1 MRRLSLVVAA
11 ALVACTAALGTAS
24 LAFADVL
31 AGSEDD
37 AFVIE
42 GSRPGSQA
50 DTSAPGA
57 RRVAAPPSGGDEQ
70 EPPPPGSY
78 EPIWGTRL
86 DTGEP
91 CIDLVYR
98 SDVAPNSP
106 LAIEW
111 DLRTIDMTNDPRVAG
126 AADPMCQPAPAPVVA
141 SPAAAADDFVR
152 RIPLPEPQLRIDPG
166 FALTGLPAYLVISDQ
181 STFTVDENLA
191 GWGMMRVRLRPTRF
205 VIDWG
210 DGTVE
215 TIADGRTG
223 AAHDGD
229 ASQQISHVYRW
240 SDSDVRV
247 TVRSDWQA
255 AWQVGGFS
263 GVVDGLVIDATL
275 DLPVREYRAVRTDR

>member
-1 MRRLSLVVAA
+1 MLRLSRLVVVTLSAGVF
-11 ALVACTAALGTAS
+11 ALSVVSVAL
-24 LAFADVL
+24 ADVL

-37 AFVIE
+37 AFIIE
-42 GSRPGSQA
+42 GSRPGSGSGNA
-50 DTSAPGA
+50 GSGAGDVAPTPA
-57 RRVAAPPSGGDEQ
+57 GGGEQ

-78 EPIWGTRL
+78 EPIWGTRV

-126 AADPMCQPAPAPVVA
+126 ATDPMCQPVPIPVVT

-166 FALTGLPAYLVISDQ
+166 FALTGLPAYLVINDQ

-191 GWGMMRVRLRPTRF
+191 GWGMMRVELRPTRF

-210 DGTVE
+210 DGTIE
-215 TIADGRTG
+215 TIVDGRTG

-229 ASQQISHVYRW
+229 ASQQIAHVYRW

-247 TVRSDWQA
+247 SVRSAWQA

-275 DLPVREYRAVRTDR
+275 ALPVREYRAVRTDR

>member
-1 MRRLSLVVAA
+1 MRVL
-11 ALVACTAALGTAS
+11 LVAQLTAGSLLLLAADAHANGPVSGIADANEAVISGIRSSSPGGSSGVPTAS
-24 LAFADVL
+24 HDTPSIGDV
-31 AGSEDD
+31 DY
-37 AFVIE
+37 V
-42 GSRPGSQA
+42 
-50 DTSAPGA
+50 
-57 RRVAAPPSGGDEQ
+57 Q
-70 EPPPPGSY
+70 EEPPPGSY
-78 EPIWGTRL
+78 EPVWGTRP
-86 DTGEP
+86 DSGEP

-98 SDVAPNSP
+98 SEVAPNSP

-126 AADPMCQPAPAPVVA
+126 AADPMCQPAPAPVAA

-166 FALTGLPAYLVISDQ
+166 FALTGLPAYLVINDQ

-223 AAHDGD
+223 VAHDGD
-229 ASQQISHVYRW
+229 VSQQISHVYRW
-240 SDSDVRV
+240 SDSHVRV
-247 TVRSDWQA
+247 SVRSDWQA
-255 AWQVGGFS
+255 VWQIGGFS